1 MLKGWIERLAGS
13 AAIGLIAALVG
24 VSAPMSASAQ
34 EAAAPPAE
42 AAEETPAIPLEAE
55 SIGSFA
61 GAFLAART
69 ADVDRDTASAI
80 GFYARALA
88 FDPSNNEIKQRL
100 MLAHIA
106 EGEFEQGLVLAE
118 ELKDDASIER
128 ATDLIRAVEALRNRE
143 FNTVETLLDY
153 DGVNELDRLL
163 SGLLRSWS
171 RLGQGETDEA
181 LTMIDEL
188 QGPEWYGIFL
198 NFHGGSIAAAG
209 GNVAEAR
216 SRLNAAIT
224 DQAGGGAAPDTY
236 MRAVMALAALEA
248 REGDQQAALNVI
260 STGETFSPDY
270 APLTALRQSIEDGEN
285 PPSDIENAQDGS
297 ASVLH
302 TVAAALN
309 REGAEE
315 IVTLY
320 LQLARVLDPEN
331 AATLILLGGLAENM
345 EQSEQAI
352 AIYESI
358 PEDSPMRR
366 IAELQLGLN
375 LADLG
380 RTDEA
385 KTYLQSLIEA
395 DPDDMRSY
403 LAYGSVLSSAEQ
415 YEEMAA
421 NYDRAAETIGDDADR
436 SHWNIFFQRGIAY
449 ERLDDWETAEP
460 NFLKSLEL
468 FPNQPQVLNY
478 LGYSWVDMNLNLD
491 EGMEMIEQ
499 AVALRPNDGYIV
511 DSLGWAHYRLG
522 DYEAAVQ
529 ELERAVELRPA
540 DATINDHLG
549 DAYWRV
555 GRKLEAVFQWNRALT
570 LEPEDDQIPLI
581 QAKIEDGLDDT
592 PPPATADGGPEEN
605 RTPPA
610 VADPDERSDL
620 PELHRTFS
628 RDVVA
633 R

>member
-13 AAIGLIAALVG
+13 AAIGLIAAVVG
-24 VSAPMSASAQ
+24 FSALMSANAQ
-34 EAAAPPAE
+34 EASPPPAE
-42 AAEETPAIPLEAE
+42 AAEDVPAIPLDAE

-88 FDPSNNEIKQRL
+88 FDPGNNEIKQRL

-106 EGEFEQGLVLAE
+106 EGQFDEGLMLAE

-163 SGLLRSWS
+163 SGLLRSWA

-248 REGDQQAALNVI
+248 REGNQQAALDVI

-270 APLTALRQSIEDGEN
+270 APLTALRQSIEGGES
-285 PPSDIENAQDGS
+285 PPSDIDTAQDGA

-345 EQSEQAI
+345 ERSEEAI

-380 RTDEA
+380 RTEEA
-385 KTYLQSLIEA
+385 KAYLQSLIEA
-395 DPDDMRSY
+395 DPNDMRSY

-415 YEEMAA
+415 YDEMAA
-421 NYDRAAETIGDDADR
+421 NYDRAAEVIGDDAER
-436 SHWNIFFQRGIAY
+436 RHWNIFFQRGIAY
-449 ERLDDWETAEP
+449 ERLKDWEQAEP

-478 LGYSWVDMNLNLD
+478 LGYSWVDMNMNLD

-540 DATINDHLG
+540 DPTINDHLG

-555 GRKLEAVFQWNRALT
+555 GRRLEAVFQWNRALT

-592 PPPATADGGPEEN
+592 PPPATANGGPEES

-620 PELHRTFS
+620 PELHRTFT

>member
-24 VSAPMSASAQ
+24 VSAPMSANAQ
-34 EAAAPPAE
+34 EASPPPAE
-42 AAEETPAIPLEAE
+42 AAEDVPAIPLDAE

-88 FDPSNNEIKQRL
+88 FDPGNNEIKQRL

-106 EGEFEQGLVLAE
+106 EGQFDEGLILAE

-163 SGLLRSWS
+163 SGLLRSWA

-248 REGDQQAALNVI
+248 REGNQQAALDVI

-270 APLTALRQSIEDGEN
+270 APLTALRQSIEGGEN
-285 PPSDIENAQDGS
+285 PPSDIDTAQDGA

-345 EQSEQAI
+345 ERSEEAI

-385 KTYLQSLIEA
+385 KAYLQSLIEA
-395 DPDDMRSY
+395 DPNDMRSY

-415 YEEMAA
+415 YDEMAA
-421 NYDRAAETIGDDADR
+421 NYDRAAEVIGDGAER
-436 SHWNIFFQRGIAY
+436 RHWNIFFQRGIAY
-449 ERLDDWETAEP
+449 ERLKEWEQAEP

-478 LGYSWVDMNLNLD
+478 LGYSWVDMNMNLD

-555 GRKLEAVFQWNRALT
+555 GRRLEAVFQWNRALT

-592 PPPATADGGPEEN
+592 PPPATANGGPEES

-620 PELHRTFS
+620 PELHRTFT
-628 RDVVA
+628 RDIVA